1 MFRQKN
7 SIFDVIIGKPIPIS
21 SIDNTRNL
29 QQWCDEIREK
39 CYGLKSEK

>member
-21 SIDNTRNL
+21 SIDNTKNL
-29 QQWCDEIREK
+29 QQWCEEIREK
-39 CYGLKSEK
+39 CYELKPEK